1 MKKSTIVFSSAVLA
15 ASAFAAQVDRV
26 LVRQMWP
33 WSSEVRVEYSVSG
46 TTAPAAV
53 SIAFFDGTTP
63 LAPTDLT
70 ALQGDTAYAGN
81 GMHAVTFDPKALFGL
96 TDTQQFADFRVQVTL
111 GEESALM
118 SDKLYRII
126 DLDTGK
132 VTDLI
137 RADFY
142 NNKGYGTYETNFSV
156 FGSGGWNTSL
166 QNVLVWTGVTNNP
179 IYKTSKIV
187 MRYIT
192 AKNQT
197 FTMGGSWHSTG
208 QPAHS
213 VTLTNDYYLSVF
225 EVTQAQLYK
234 LTGSYGSPYGN
245 AEDKSVPAFGRWD
258 TVWGRPNSWPNGRH
272 NVTMT
277 SGDFL
282 GELRSLVGGSIL
294 FDFPTEAQWEFACRA
309 GTDTQ
314 YYTGLSST
322 TDKAKLGYL
331 IDKGNTSASYPAAA
345 GSFLPNAFGLYDMY
359 SNAHEWCLDWFED
372 YSEDAQTDPVGPSAT
387 STNSDY
393 NKKRVTRGAH
403 FNGVSATKT
412 GATVYRSAVQ
422 PTANS
427 SLAGCRL
434 WCPAD

>member
-1 MKKSTIVFSSAVLA
+1 MKKSFVSLVCAVLA
-15 ASAFAAQVDRV
+15 VSAFAAQVDRV

-33 WSSEVRVEYSVSG
+33 WSSEVRVEYAISG
-46 TTAPAAV
+46 ATAPAAV
-53 SIAFFDGTTP
+53 SFAFFDGATP
-63 LAPTDLT
+63 LTPTDLT

-96 TDTQQFADFRVQVTL
+96 ADAQQFADFRVQVTL
-111 GEESALM
+111 GEESEIM
-118 SDKLYRII
+118 GDKLYKII

-132 VTDLI
+132 ITDVT

-197 FTMGGSWHSTG
+197 FTIGNDDHSSAT
-208 QPAHS
+208 PTHS

-225 EVTQAQLYK
+225 ELTQAQYNK
-234 LTGSYGSPYGN
+234 LTGAWGAVYTAVDGHELMP
-245 AEDKSVPAFGRWD
+245 VFGRWD
-258 TVWGRPNSWPNGRH
+258 NCYGRQNNWPASGH
-272 NVTMT
+272 NFVKN
-277 SGDFL
+277 DFFQAL
-282 GELRSLVGGSIL
+282 YNLTGSTIA

-309 GTDTQ
+309 GTTTRF
-314 YYTGLSST
+314 YTGLAGD
-322 TDKAKLGYL
+322 TDRAQLGYRL
-331 IDKGNTSASYPAAA
+331 TN
-345 GSFLPNAFGLYDMY
+345 GSGAEAPSKVGCYLPNAFGLYDMY
-359 SNAHEWCLDWFED
+359 SNAPEWCLDY
-372 YSEDAQTDPVGPSAT
+372 YSAYTSDAQTDPWGPASG
-387 STNSDY
+387 SNG
-393 NKKRVTRGAH
+393 RVCRGIGFGTAY
-403 FNGVSATKT
+403 AAKT
-412 GATVYRSAVQ
+412 YATVYRTGVN

-427 SLAGCRL
+427 NPGGCRL